1 MNILGIDV
9 SKAKL
14 DCVLICGSRPEKEL
28 EKRVANSEDGFSKL
42 IDWCTRKAQ
51 CDPSQ
56 IHAVMEAT
64 GPYHEALALALFE
77 AGCQISVVNP
87 AKIKHFAQ
95 SLGRKAKN
103 DKQDA
108 STIAQYGLKATLRLW
123 QPDPQEYQHLRA
135 LLYRLEAVD
144 SDTQREKNRLEKAL
158 AAQSPAAVAQS
169 LERSIHF
176 LKEEKARLEKQ
187 IKEHINN
194 HPHLRKDKELLE
206 SIPGI
211 GPVLSSWMSLLLRN
225 GNRFNAAPQAA
236 AFVGLTPTE
245 HQSGSSVFKRPH
257 LSKAGPSIYRAKLY
271 MPAVVAIRCNPDVRD
286 LYQRLLAKGKTKMAA
301 LGAAMRK
308 LVHICFGVIKNQS
321 PYQPQLAI

>member
-14 DCVLICGSRPEKEL
+14 DCVLICNSRPDKEL
-28 EKRVANSEDGFSKL
+28 EKRVANSEEGFSKL
-42 IDWCTRKAQ
+42 IDWCARKAQ

-56 IHAVMEAT
+56 IHAIMEAT
-64 GPYHEALALALFE
+64 GPYHEAVALALFNS
-77 AGCQISVVNP
+77 GYQVSVINP
-87 AKIKHFAQ
+87 AQIKHYAQ

-108 STIAQYGLKATLRLW
+108 SVIAQYGLKTKLRLW
-123 QPDPQEYQHLRA
+123 QPDPQEYRHLRA
-135 LLYRLEAVD
+135 LLYRLDAVE
-144 SDTQREKNRLEKAL
+144 SDIQREKNRFEKAR
-158 AAQSPAAVAQS
+158 AAQSPSTVLQS
-169 LERSIHF
+169 IERSIDF
-176 LKEEKARLEKQ
+176 LKEEKSRLEKQ

-194 HPHLRKDKELLE
+194 HPHLKKDKELLE
-206 SIPGI
+206 SIPAI
-211 GPVLSSWMSLLLRN
+211 GPVLSAWISLLLRN
-225 GNRFNAAPQAA
+225 GKRFDAAPQAA

-245 HQSGSSVFKRPH
+245 HQSGSTVFKKPH
-257 LSKAGPSIYRAKLY
+257 LSKVGPSIYRAKLY
-271 MPAVVAIRCNPDVRD
+271 MPAIVAIQHNPDVRD

-321 PYQPQLAI
+321 S